1 MSIEDQLPR
10 TIAEQVERVPPPLPD
25 VAVVRRRGQAM
36 RRRRALA
43 VGAAAAV
50 VVSGAFMFAQGGG
63 GAQLRPDGPQQFD
76 PVGQLDYSQG
86 LRAFA
91 SPDDDGQ
98 ISLGGRLFPRKD
110 MSYLDTDATATP
122 YGLVFFD
129 RAAQAHLL
137 EETGKDTTLAP
148 APAGI
153 HADFR
158 PSSKADA
165 KLPLVAFTQPGG
177 EAVTV
182 VLHDLRAGRVVDT
195 MRVPCSGSACREV
208 VVDAVDRGL
217 VFVRTGD
224 GTYVWD
230 HGVTGKARWTLVGEG
245 EFRVA
250 DARNGRIL
258 WSHVAPTP
266 ASDSPVAD
274 WAFTEGEIDA
284 QLSFDGGHVL
294 YWSPTLEPTTPDGQ
308 AITLEVKDAIWFTF
322 DTDGSVLAAANGG
335 ASVGVFYDCAIPSG
349 SCTEIGEISTRGGD
363 PMFIGNDM

>member
-1 MSIEDQLPR
+1 MRLEDRLPR
-10 TIAEQVERVPPPLPD
+10 TIADQVERVPPPLPD
-25 VAVVRRRGQAM
+25 VAVVRRRGRAI

-43 VGAAAAV
+43 VGAVAAV
-50 VVSGAFMFAQGGG
+50 AVSGAFLFVADGGPRL
-63 GAQLRPDGPQQFD
+63 QPEPQRFD

-110 MSYLDTDATATP
+110 MSHLDTDATATP
-122 YGLVFFD
+122 YGVVFFD

-137 EETGKDTTLAP
+137 DETGRDTTLAP
-148 APAGI
+148 APTRI
-153 HADFR
+153 HAHFR

-165 KLPLVAFTQPGG
+165 KMPLVAFTQPGD
-177 EAVTV
+177 EEVTV

-195 MRVPCSGSACREV
+195 IRVPCSGSSCREV
-208 VVDAVDRGL
+208 VVGAVDRGL

-230 HGVTGKARWTLVGEG
+230 HDVTGKTRWTRVGEG

-258 WSHVAPTP
+258 WSHVAPNP
-266 ASDSPVAD
+266 ASNSPVAD
-274 WAFTEGEIDA
+274 WAFTEGDIDA
-284 QLSFDGGHVL
+284 QLSFDGSHVL
-294 YWSPTLEPTTPDGQ
+294 YWSPTLEPTTPDEQ

-335 ASVGVFYDCAIPSG
+335 PSVGVFYDCEIPSG
-349 SCTEIGEISTRGGD
+349 SCTEIGEISTRSGD
-363 PMFIGNDM
+363 PMFIGDDM